1 VSDRAWITGLGVV
14 SPAGWTAEDTWHRV
28 MGAIPCGRPV
38 QRFPLYEA
46 PAKFGAPVP
55 GYELAAPA
63 DVSLAITFAESALAE
78 ALGEAGLTPYVD
90 IVDVALVCTH
100 GERQLPGP
108 GRGPLLAHV
117 QDVVDSVRKG
127 SGAARASSVY
137 GACASGALVV
147 GSAVKLIESG
157 QADVVVAG
165 GADSMLREV
174 DFFSFCSLYAMTVRD
189 CEPEQACCPF
199 DARRDGFLMAEGAA
213 FVVVESQRH
222 ARARGADPLA
232 VVDGFGSAQ
241 NAYHS
246 VASPP
251 DALGPSYAMSR
262 ALADAKLNPADID
275 YINAHGTSTRD
286 NDWCETL
293 AIRKAFGPAAE
304 EVPISSSKGVLGHTM
319 APAGTIETI
328 LCVKALRDGI
338 APPTANLE
346 VRDPACDLDYI
357 PKVLRELPLNHIMT
371 NSFGFGGHNASLILG
386 KVTAR

>member
-1 VSDRAWITGLGVV
+1 MSDRAWITGLGAV
-14 SPAGWTAEDTWHRV
+14 SPAGWSAEETWQRV
-28 MGAIPCGRPV
+28 TSGAPCARPV
-38 QRFPLYEA
+38 TRFPLFEA
-46 PAKFGAPVP
+46 PARFGASVP
-55 GYELAAPA
+55 GYELDAPQ

-78 ALGEAGLTPYVD
+78 ALADAGLRPHVD
-90 IVDVALVCTH
+90 TVDVALVSTH
-100 GERQLPGP
+100 GERQLPRE

-117 QDVVDSVRKG
+117 QDVVDAVRAG
-127 SGAARASSVY
+127 SGATRASSVY

-189 CEPEQACCPF
+189 CDPVEACCPF

-213 FVVVESQRH
+213 FVVLESQRH
-222 ARARGADPLA
+222 ARRRGAQPLA
-232 VVDGFGSAQ
+232 VVEGFGSAQ

-262 ALADAKLNPADID
+262 ALADAMLDPVEID

-304 EVPISSSKGVLGHTM
+304 AVPISSAKGVLGHTM

-328 LCVKALRDGI
+328 LCVQALREGV

-346 VRDPACDLDYI
+346 VPDPACDLDYI
-357 PKVLRELPLNHIMT
+357 PKLARELPLKHVMT

-386 KVTAR
+386 KVNT

>member
-1 VSDRAWITGLGVV
+1 MSDGVWITGVGVV
-14 SPAGWTAEDTWHRV
+14 SPAGWTAEDTWQRV
-28 MGAIPCGRPV
+28 VDGIPCGRPIE
-38 QRFPLYEA
+38 RFPLYEA

-55 GYELAAPA
+55 GYEHEAPA
-63 DVSLAITFAESALAE
+63 DTSLAIKFGESALAE
-78 ALGEAGLTPYVD
+78 ALADAGLTPHTDAID
-90 IVDVALVCTH
+90 IALVATH
-100 GERQLPGP
+100 GERQLPRP
-108 GRGPLLAHV
+108 GRGPLLAYV
-117 QDVVDSVRKG
+117 QDVVDAMREA

-147 GSAVKLIESG
+147 GSGVKLIQSG

-189 CEPEQACCPF
+189 CDPAEACCPF
-199 DARRDGFLMAEGAA
+199 DARRDGFLMAEGAG
-213 FVVVESQRH
+213 FVVLESERH
-222 ARARGADPLA
+222 ARARGVDPLA
-232 VVDGFGSAQ
+232 VIRGFGSAQ

-251 DALGPSYAMSR
+251 DALGPSYAISR
-262 ALADAKLNPADID
+262 ALADARLCPADVD

-293 AIRKAFGPAAE
+293 AIRKALGQAAE

-328 LCVKALRDGI
+328 ICVKALRDGVV
-338 APPTANLE
+338 PPTANFE
-346 VRDPACDLDYI
+346 EPDPACDLDYI
-357 PKVLRELPLNHIMT
+357 PKARELELNYVIT

-386 KVTAR
+386 KV

>member
-1 VSDRAWITGLGVV
+1 MSERPGVWITGVGVV
-14 SPAGWTAEDTWHRV
+14 SPGGWTAEDTWQRV
-28 MGAIPCGRPV
+28 VDGKPCGRPV
-38 QRFPLYEA
+38 ERFPLYEA

-55 GYELAAPA
+55 GYEHEAPV
-63 DVSLAITFAESALAE
+63 DESLAIRFGQSALAE
-78 ALGEAGLTPYVD
+78 ALADAGLTPHTD
-90 IVDVALVCTH
+90 RIDAALVSTH
-100 GERQLPGP
+100 GERTLPRP
-108 GRGPLLAHV
+108 GHGSLLAHV
-117 QDVVDSVRKG
+117 QDVVDAVRDA
-127 SGAARASSVY
+127 SGATRASSVY

-189 CEPEQACCPF
+189 CAPTEACAPF
-199 DARRDGFLMAEGAA
+199 DARRDGFLMAEGAG
-213 FVVVESQRH
+213 FVVLESERH

-232 VVDGFGSAQ
+232 RIEGFGSAQ

-262 ALADAKLNPADID
+262 ALADAKLDPSQID
-275 YINAHGTSTRD
+275 YINAHGTATRD

-293 AIRKAFGPAAE
+293 AIRKALGQAAE

-346 VRDPACDLDYI
+346 EPDPACDLDYI
-357 PKVLRELPLNHIMT
+357 PKAARELELNHIIT

-386 KVTAR
+386 KA